1 MNVKVLFFASCRDIV
16 DRREMDVAAPEGAT
30 AADVLNR
37 LCGTYPRL
45 SDLRGRMALSVNE
58 NYVAPETVL
67 KPGDTLALIPPVSG
81 GSDTI
86 PQAPAKEDIYRITE
100 EPIRPDALFDHV
112 RSDEDGAVV
121 TFAGVVRDNSLGR
134 ETEHLVYDAYREM
147 AEKKLREVGAEIRAK
162 WGLERVAILHR
173 VGRMEI
179 GEISVLI
186 AVASPHR
193 REAFEA
199 CHYAIDRL
207 KQTVPIWKK
216 EVWTDGETWI
226 EGARPVNDR

>member
-1 MNVKVLFFASCRDIV
+1 M
-16 DRREMDVAAPEGAT
+16 REDV
-30 AADVLNR
+30 
-37 LCGTYPRL
+37 
-45 SDLRGRMALSVNE
+45 
-58 NYVAPETVL
+58 
-67 KPGDTLALIPPVSG
+67 
-81 GSDTI
+81 
-86 PQAPAKEDIYRITE
+86 YRITE
-100 EPIRPDALFDHV
+100 EPIRPDALFNLV
-112 RSDEDGAVV
+112 RSDADGAVV

-147 AEKKLREVGAEIRAK
+147 AERKLREIGTEIKAK
-162 WGLERVAILHR
+162 WGLDRVAILHR

-216 EVWTDGETWI
+216 EVWTDGETWV
-226 EGARPVNDR
+226 EGARPVESS

>member
-1 MNVKVLFFASCRDIV
+1 M
-16 DRREMDVAAPEGAT
+16 
-30 AADVLNR
+30 
-37 LCGTYPRL
+37 
-45 SDLRGRMALSVNE
+45 
-58 NYVAPETVL
+58 
-67 KPGDTLALIPPVSG
+67 
-81 GSDTI
+81 
-86 PQAPAKEDIYRITE
+86 KEDVYRITE
-100 EPIRPDALFDHV
+100 EPIRPDTLFDLV
-112 RSDEDGAVV
+112 RSDADGAVV

-134 ETEHLVYDAYREM
+134 ETEHLFYDAYREM
-147 AEKKLREVGAEIRAK
+147 AERKLREIGAEVRAR
-162 WGLERVAILHR
+162 WGLDRVAILHR

-216 EVWTDGETWI
+216 EVWTDGETWV
-226 EGARPVNDR
+226 EGARPVGNV